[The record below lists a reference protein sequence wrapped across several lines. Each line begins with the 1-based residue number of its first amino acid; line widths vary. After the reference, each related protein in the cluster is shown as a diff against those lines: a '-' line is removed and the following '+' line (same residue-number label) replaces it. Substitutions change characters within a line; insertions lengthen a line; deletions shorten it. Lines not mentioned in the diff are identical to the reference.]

1 MEQKSDGTP
10 KPGIRPRL
18 RLGLSTPGL
27 RGHRKENNKG
37 TETPRATKT
46 LPLKSRSNSCRR
58 PGLGLPRKELTKKRL
73 EFVKAEQNMAQETQ
87 KDAEPSSTSKDSRT
101 IELEKDIE
109 IWRTG
114 FAASMDD
121 LQASIEPRQ
130 SKKSLLI
137 QLGISLDMLSYLE
150 ED

>member
-1 MEQKSDGTP
+1 MEQNSGGTP
-10 KPGIRPRL
+10 KPATRPRL

-27 RGHRKENNKG
+27 RRHRKENKEE

-46 LPLKSRSNSCRR
+46 LPLKTKSNSCKR

-73 EFVKAEQNMAQETQ
+73 EFVKTEQNIAQETQ
-87 KDAEPSSTSKDSRT
+87 KDAEPPSTSKNSRT

-114 FAASMDD
+114 FAAAMDD